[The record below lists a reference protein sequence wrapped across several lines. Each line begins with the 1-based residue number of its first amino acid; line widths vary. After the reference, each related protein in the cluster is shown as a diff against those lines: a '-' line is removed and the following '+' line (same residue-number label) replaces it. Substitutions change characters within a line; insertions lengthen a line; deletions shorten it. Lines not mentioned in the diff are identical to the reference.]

1 MPMRAALPFLL
12 LIFAAP
18 VGAQIWDGGRSAVRE
33 VPVPP
38 PATSLVASDLG
49 DINRSIR
56 DGRRRG
62 DLTRAEARELLVQSA
77 IIDRL
82 NRQYRQGGPIA
93 LNAPALADRTLAL
106 RGQVDAARART
117 K

>member
-1 MPMRAALPFLL
+1 MRAALPVLL
-12 LIFAAP
+12 LTLATPAS
-18 VGAQIWDGGRSAVRE
+18 AQIWDGGRSALRE
-33 VPVPP
+33 IPATP

-62 DLTRAEARELLVQSA
+62 DLTRAEARTLLAQSA
-77 IIDRL
+77 VIDRL

-93 LNAPALADRTLAL
+93 MNAPALVDRTLAL
-106 RGQVDAARART
+106 RGQVDAARARPR
-117 K
+117 

>member
-1 MPMRAALPFLL
+1 MRVLLPLL
-12 LIFAAP
+12 LLTAAATP
-18 VGAQIWDGGRSAVRE
+18 AVAQIWDGGRSAVRE
-33 VPVPP
+33 APP
-38 PATSLVASDLG
+38 PATSLIASDLG

-62 DLTRAEARELLVQSA
+62 DLTRAEARALMIQSA
-77 IIDRL
+77 VIERL

-93 LNAPALADRTLAL
+93 MNAPALADRTLAL
-106 RGQVDAARART
+106 RGEVAAARARP

>member
-1 MPMRAALPFLL
+1 MRVLLPLL
-12 LIFAAP
+12 LLTAAATP
-18 VGAQIWDGGRSAVRE
+18 AAAQIWDGGRSAVRE
-33 VPVPP
+33 APP
-38 PATSLVASDLG
+38 PPSATSLVASDLG

-62 DLTRAEARELLVQSA
+62 DLTRAEARALMIQSA
-77 IIDRL
+77 VIERL

-93 LNAPALADRTLAL
+93 MNAPALADRTLAL
-106 RGQVDAARART
+106 RGEVAAARARP